1 MFGKKQ
7 KGANYMAQDIR
18 VFKSKRDIETAVI
31 LLILEEDFSKLTIQ
45 QICQKAL
52 VSRSTFYSHYLD
64 KYDVVE

>member
-31 LLILEEDFSKLTIQ
+31 QLILEEDFSKLTI
-45 QICQKAL
+45 
-52 VSRSTFYSHYLD
+52 
-64 KYDVVE
+64 